1 MKRSFARLTSILPPH
16 GATIAARW
24 KGNTHNWPARHAPSP
39 AKQPCLT
46 GQYREPRDTRNK
58 KHVSRQPQQK
68 KRAFSTVTTKKRSFV
83 IRRAA
88 ASCRSTKKKQ
98 KWANPKK
105 QIFPSSPWRMPLYP
119 YPALPGRAF
128 LWAWRGKAC
137 FPDDQLV
144 RNLFLAV

>member
-83 IRRAA
+83 IRRVA
-88 ASCRSTKKKQ
+88 ASCRSTKKSK
-98 KWANPKK
+98 NGPIKK
-105 QIFPSSPWRMPLYP
+105 NKYFPQ
-119 YPALPGRAF
+119 APG
-128 LWAWRGKAC
+128 AC
-137 FPDDQLV
+137 PST
-144 RNLFLAV
+144 RTRRFLAGLFYGHGVAKPASQMISLYATSF